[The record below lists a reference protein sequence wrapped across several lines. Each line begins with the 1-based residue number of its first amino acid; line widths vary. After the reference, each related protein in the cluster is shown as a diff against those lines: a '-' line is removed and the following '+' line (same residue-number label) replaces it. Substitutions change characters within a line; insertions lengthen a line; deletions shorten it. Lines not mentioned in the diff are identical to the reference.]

1 MGKHLKNH
9 SLRLKIIPIMFLS
22 IFLLCTSAYS
32 EEDLSES
39 LNKQVVTFYQ
49 QGRYSEATEIA
60 QEVLQLRE
68 KALGPDHPDVAISL
82 NNLAAI
88 YEAQGKYA
96 EAEPLYKRSLEIRK
110 KALGPDHPYVATSL
124 NNLAELYR
132 VQGKYAVAEHLYKRS
147 LEIWEKAL
155 GPDHPY
161 VATSLN
167 NLVLLYEAQ
176 GNYAEAEPFYM
187 RLLEIGVDFKEAQFV
202 RPIDVDYTYRGISH
216 LKKEQ
221 IDDAIS
227 DFDKAIE
234 LNAGFAAAYVYRGIA
249 HYKQGQFDQAI
260 SDYDKAIEIN
270 PEYAEVYYN
279 RGDAFGKQ
287 GQFDQAIS
295 DYNKAIEINPEHA
308 EAYLGRGL
316 AYDEKRRYNQAIA
329 DFNKAIELNPED
341 TVAKK
346 SRDHTIRILSQKL
359 SIENIPTYDS
369 DAQEW
374 LLEEIIVI
382 GDRSLLSLKREI
394 YKAEDLKFD
403 LFNALNSTDEFDITC
418 KYGVS
423 TGSRI
428 KRRVCDVGYMK
439 KARAEDARQ
448 FLYMGIRP
456 RTDYELAR
464 QFADKTEALNKE
476 MVELGV
482 KHPSLAKA
490 MINEYVLKQCY
501 IVERRERFKDSIL
514 IGHPE
519 PEEYF
524 GDELKFLE
532 FAYIA
537 HNDGMLEE
545 EIWTYWDTRFRS
557 VIHQEPYRSIWLSS
571 NSETYADEFI
581 AYVNTIISGE

>member
-1 MGKHLKNH
+1 MGKHLKNY
-9 SLRLKIIPIMFLS
+9 SLRLKIIPIIFLS
-22 IFLLCTSAYS
+22 IFLLCPSANS
-32 EEDLSES
+32 EEDPSES
-39 LNKQVVTFYQ
+39 LNKQVVTLYQ
-49 QGRYSEATEIA
+49 QGRFSEATEIA
-60 QEVLQLRE
+60 EEVLQLRE
-68 KALGPDHPDVAISL
+68 KALGPDHPNVAISL
-82 NNLAAI
+82 NNLAAL

-96 EAEPLYKRSLEIRK
+96 EAEPLYKRLLEIRE
-110 KALGPDHPYVATSL
+110 KALGPDHPNVAISL

-132 VQGKYAVAEHLYKRS
+132 VQCKYAEAEPLYKRS

-155 GPDHPY
+155 GPDHPN

-167 NLVLLYEAQ
+167 NLVLLYQAQ
-176 GNYAEAEPFYM
+176 GKYAEAEPLYK
-187 RLLEIGVDFKEAQFV
+187 RLLEIAVDFKEAQF
-202 RPIDVDYTYRGISH
+202 ISYTYRGISH
-216 LKKEQ
+216 LEKEQ

-227 DFDKAIE
+227 DFNKAIE
-234 LNAGFAAAYVYRGIA
+234 LNPRNAAAYISRGIA
-249 HYKQGQFDQAI
+249 YYKQGQIDQAI

-270 PEYAEVYYN
+270 PEYAEAYYN
-279 RGDAFGKQ
+279 RGNAFGKQ

-295 DYNKAIEINPEHA
+295 DYNKAIEINPEYA

-316 AYDEKRRYNQAIA
+316 AYDEKSQYDQAIA
-329 DFNKAIELNPED
+329 DFNKAIELNPEA
-341 TVAKK
+341 TVAKE
-346 SRDHTIRILSQKL
+346 SRDHTIQILSQKL

-369 DAQEW
+369 DEQAW
-374 LLEEIIVI
+374 ILEEVIVI
-382 GDRSLLSLKREI
+382 GDRSLRSLRKEV
-394 YKAEDLKFD
+394 YQAEDIKVE

-418 KYGVS
+418 EYKAPL
-423 TGSRI
+423 GSRI

-439 KARAEDARQ
+439 KARAEDAYL
-448 FLYMGIRP
+448 FLTMGFRP
-456 RTDYELAR
+456 RSDSQLEVE
-464 QFADKTEALNKE
+464 FAPKTEALNKE
-476 MVELGV
+476 MVELAI

-490 MINEYVLKQCY
+490 MIYEYVLKQSY

-545 EIWTYWDTRFRS
+545 EIWSYWDERFRS